1 MGTKKRAA
9 EAAFEVVRCYPHGR
23 NAFYGKAVWHIGNN
37 PQERARQRLRVVV
50 CSLAIA
56 PLRFAMTLSRPSRQ
70 ACSNI
75 TARRRRGVRNRVG
88 TLPPIASGTCA
99 QQFEARATHLND
111 RDG

>member
-1 MGTKKRAA
+1 MLSPREKRPD
-9 EAAFEVVRCYPHGR
+9 CTP
-23 NAFYGKAVWHIGNN
+23 FYGKAVWHIGNN

-75 TARRRRGVRNRVG
+75 TPVAVEVFGTASAPYRRS
-88 TLPPIASGTCA
+88 LPALVPSSLRPEQRT
-99 QQFEARATHLND
+99 
-111 RDG
+111 

>member
-1 MGTKKRAA
+1 MLSPREKRPD
-9 EAAFEVVRCYPHGR
+9 CTP
-23 NAFYGKAVWHIGNN
+23 FYGKAVWHIGNN

-75 TARRRRGVRNRVG
+75 TVQNALRADARRAFDVTAGH
-88 TLPPIASGTCA
+88 A
-99 QQFEARATHLND
+99 
-111 RDG
+111 